1 MLQVYTSVDQ
11 TVAENAPV
19 NFNITK
25 LSTCCCTTISNANQI
40 TLKKAGRY
48 MVQFNGSASAATAG
62 NVSVQLYSNG
72 TKIADA
78 VSSNYSG
85 ATGQD
90 GSLHFATIIQVRP
103 SCAMVDNAVNLQVIN
118 ISGSATFSN
127 ANLIIT
133 KLG

>member
-1 MLQVYTSVDQ
+1 MAYY
-11 TVAENAPV
+11 NPNPV
-19 NFNITK
+19 G
-25 LSTCCCTTISNANQI
+25 QP
-40 TLKKAGRY
+40 
-48 MVQFNGSASAATAG
+48 QFNYQNYLNNTQPIFPQPTGNVYSINNTLEVANVPAG

-118 ISGSATFSN
+118 ISGSAIFSN
-127 ANLIIT
+127 VNLIIT